1 VQGCLPLNLM
11 VLDSYIGVHMLSC
24 TCTVCFLYFLS
35 PFSQLLKSLKKI
47 FQLNIFIFALETNIN
62 GRRPHFLLKN

>member
-1 VQGCLPLNLM
+1 MQGSLPLNLM

-35 PFSQLLKSLKKI
+35 PFSQVLKS
-47 FQLNIFIFALETNIN
+47 F
-62 GRRPHFLLKN
+62 KNFFSTEI